1 MQEEKIKFQ
10 VMMDKKAIIAD
21 SWTPSLHYDDEKE
34 SHYHEANW
42 KNKKAHGLA
51 NSKQDKSSLFS
62 ILFQFRQYS
71 I

>member
-1 MQEEKIKFQ
+1 
-10 VMMDKKAIIAD
+10 
-21 SWTPSLHYDDEKE
+21 LHYDDEKE